1 MGVSAEFKPSPRE
14 LAVRS
19 SSQSSW
25 RRPRWADGRLISP
38 WDDGIAAWIKV
49 GSWCLAAAGFWTIG
63 LAGIPTNA
71 SVLGAGLVVV
81 LLVALSVGAFQV
93 VNAQARAAVERELG
107 AVASVEYALVDTAD
121 SKARWRA
128 PRWPDGRY
136 VAAGGAA
143 AFIAGFAAS
152 VSLCLALWVLGR
164 ISAPDL
170 GASSWWWSLGSA
182 LLMPMTFLGLVSSR
196 RLKALASQDAA
207 GGLAAPRFG
216 RD

>member
-1 MGVSAEFKPSPRE
+1 MSVSAESKPSPRE
-14 LAVRS
+14 LAVRL

-38 WDDGIAAWIKV
+38 RDDGIAAWIKV

-71 SVLGAGLVVV
+71 SVPGAGLVVV

-93 VNAQARAAVERELG
+93 VNAQARAAVERESG
-107 AVASVEYALVDTAD
+107 AVDPVEYALVDTAD
-121 SKARWRA
+121 SEARWRT

-136 VAAGGAA
+136 VAAAGVVAY
-143 AFIAGFAAS
+143 IAGFAAS
-152 VSLCLALWVLGR
+152 VLLGLALWVLGR
-164 ISAPDL
+164 MSAPDL
-170 GASSWWWSLGSA
+170 GDSSWWGSLGSA
-182 LLMPMTFLGLVSSR
+182 LFMPMTFLGLVSSR
-196 RLKALASQDAA
+196 RLKALASQDAS
-207 GGLAAPRFG
+207 GGQAAPRFG